1 MILRLRANS
10 PILKVHR
17 FISVRDKYDE
27 LVRNGTLQAGDKYQI
42 KVIDELDRLKDE
54 VEDYANKTITQPS
67 TSILSKLLG
76 TTTKHVENAPRG
88 LYIFGTVELHE
99 LKLQRPNP
107 LNVFQREA
115 VDHVHEIAQSIVKDA
130 KLLCFDEFQVTDIAD
145 AMIMKRLF
153 GELFELGLV
162 VVCTSNRA
170 PDQLYKNGLQR
181 HQFVP
186 FIEVLKQKCVSISLE
201 SGKDYR
207 LEGKL
212 SNVPSYVLIEEN
224 GNQTLD
230 SLFKRLVA
238 GQNDSERADRIFL
251 SDLLLAVRSKTI
263 NILGR
268 TLTFHKCCGRIL
280 DITFDELCNRPL
292 GATDYLTIAR
302 VFHWVLIR
310 NIPVLTKS
318 NLSAARRFITLI
330 DTLYDHKI
338 RISCSAAVDIDHL
351 FDVDQDATLSDSQ
364 RILMDDL
371 QVHAEDEALEA
382 NVFSGAEEVFA
393 FNRTVSRLNEMRT
406 ANYWE
411 RAKVA

>member
-1 MILRLRANS
+1 M
-10 PILKVHR
+10 
-17 FISVRDKYDE
+17 
-27 LVRNGTLQAGDKYQI
+27 
-42 KVIDELDRLKDE
+42 
-54 VEDYANKTITQPS
+54 
-67 TSILSKLLG
+67 
-76 TTTKHVENAPRG
+76 KHVENAPRG
-88 LYIFGTVELHE
+88 VYIFGTVGGGKTMLADLFFDCTNIKLKERVHFHQFMQHFHKKLHE

-107 LNVFQREA
+107 LNVFNREA
-115 VDHVHEIAQSIVKDA
+115 IDHVHEIAQSIVKDA

-238 GQNDSERADRIFL
+238 GQNDT
-251 SDLLLAVRSKTI
+251 VRSKTI

-310 NIPVLTKS
+310 DIPVLTKS

-351 FDVDQDATLSDSQ
+351 FEVDQDATLSDSQ

-411 RAKVA
+411 RAKVV

>member
-10 PILKVHR
+10 SVLKINR

-27 LVRNGTLQAGDKYQI
+27 LVQNGTLQAGDKHQI
-42 KVIDELDRLKDE
+42 KVIHELDRLKGE
-54 VEDYANKTITQPS
+54 VEEYAKKTITQPS
-67 TSILSKLLG
+67 TSILSKFLG
-76 TTTKHVENAPRG
+76 TTMKHVENAPRG
-88 LYIFGTVELHE
+88 VYIFGTVELHE

-107 LNVFQREA
+107 LNVFNREA
-115 VDHVHEIAQSIVKDA
+115 IDHVHEIAQSIVKDA

-238 GQNDSERADRIFL
+238 GQNDT
-251 SDLLLAVRSKTI
+251 VRSKTI

-310 NIPVLTKS
+310 DIPVLTKS

-351 FDVDQDATLSDSQ
+351 FEVDQDATLSDSQ

-411 RAKVA
+411 RAKVV